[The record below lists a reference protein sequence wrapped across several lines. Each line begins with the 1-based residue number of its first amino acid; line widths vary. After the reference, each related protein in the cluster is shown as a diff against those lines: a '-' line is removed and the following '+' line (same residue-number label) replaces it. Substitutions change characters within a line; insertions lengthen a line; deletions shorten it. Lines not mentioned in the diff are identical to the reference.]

1 MDHITANSAPFT
13 DTIVVNY
20 MFVNI
25 QYNLV
30 ARLFHFQFYSV
41 QFRYTLQFIRAS

>member
-1 MDHITANSAPFT
+1 MDHIPANLAPF
-13 DTIVVNY
+13 NH

-41 QFRYTLQFIRAS
+41 QFRDTLQFIRAS